1 MIIVFF
7 FVIREREEKE
17 RLAREEKEREEEE
30 YARHKAQLDAME
42 AKVIFFG
49 FFRENNFTIFVKDV
63 NNCTILI
70 SLLGINSTVCSL
82 FFVETPKRKRN
93 GRTYCQRKRRSTSP
107 ASR

>member
-42 AKVIFFG
+42 AKVILFDFFPVK
-49 FFRENNFTIFVKDV
+49 TISQY
-63 NNCTILI
+63 L
-70 SLLGINSTVCSL
+70 
-82 FFVETPKRKRN
+82 
-93 GRTYCQRKRRSTSP
+93 
-107 ASR
+107 